1 MSVPVIQREVHQE
14 LSCRWL
20 PRSSESP
27 RRSARIE
34 LLEEQ
39 LQRLLKRAKI
49 AVIYGGDK
57 SVSGAVINPT
67 QNTRAWKSYREVALD
82 IVQALESLGAQHVSI
97 IPEDMRLAQRL
108 RDDSID
114 IAWLNTGGVQGLN
127 PMAHAAGLLE
137 MLGIPYLGHDPLTA
151 GMLDNKHAFKRELV
165 ALGLPTAAFMTWHL
179 GRGPLRPASN
189 RRFAESFRNY
199 RGPFIVKP
207 VCGRAS
213 LNVCYVEHVDDLSRV
228 VTEVYEA
235 THNHVLIE
243 KYLPGREFCVAVCGP
258 VTARERRLMQ
268 WGHPFVF
275 SMIERV
281 LEPGERIFTS
291 MDSKPITG
299 QRAHSLD
306 PDRDGKVIG
315 ALHDIA
321 QRVFLE
327 LHVETLIRLDL
338 RMDAAGRLFVLEAN
352 PKPDLKRPSADK
364 TSLVCIGLNG
374 CGMDYEDLILSLL
387 ADRVD
392 LLFCERRGT
401 VTNLSRLL
409 D

>member
-1 MSVPVIQREVHQE
+1 MSLPVLQHEVNHEQ
-14 LSCRWL
+14 SCRWL

-34 LLEEQ
+34 LLEGQ
-39 LQRLLKRAKI
+39 LQRLLERANI
-49 AVIYGGDK
+49 AVIHGGDK
-57 SVSGAVINPT
+57 TESGAVINPT
-67 QNTRAWKSYREVALD
+67 QNTRAWKSYREVAVD
-82 IVQALESLGAQHVSI
+82 IVEALQSLGAQHVSI
-97 IPEDMRLAQRL
+97 VPEDMRLGQRL
-108 RDDSID
+108 RDENIHV
-114 IAWLNTGGVQGLN
+114 AWLNTGGVQGLN
-127 PMAHAAGLLE
+127 PMAHAAALLE

-151 GMLDNKHAFKRELV
+151 GTLDNKHAFKRELV

-179 GRGPLRPASN
+179 GRGPFHPASN
-189 RRFAESFRNY
+189 RRFAESFRNF

-213 LNVCYVEHVDDLSRV
+213 LNVRYVEHADDLSRTV
-228 VTEVYEA
+228 AEVFEA
-235 THNHVLIE
+235 TNNHVLIE

-258 VTARERRLMQ
+258 VTARDRRLMQ

-281 LEPGERIFTS
+281 FEPGERIFTS
-291 MDSKPITG
+291 MDTKPITG
-299 QRAHSLD
+299 QRAHCLD
-306 PDRDGKVIG
+306 PEQDGKVIG
-315 ALHDIA
+315 ALSDIA

-327 LHVETLIRLDL
+327 LHLETLIRLDV

-352 PKPDLKRPSADK
+352 PKPDLKRPSAEK
-364 TSLVCIGLNG
+364 TSLVCIGLDR
-374 CGMDYEDLILSLL
+374 CGMGYEDLILSLL
-387 ADRVD
+387 ADRLD
-392 LLFCERRGT
+392 LLLCERRGT